1 MYLHSM
7 PHPFACRWK
16 FWNISVLLFVSL
28 SFLTQSL
35 FLSLLAFLSKVRNWE
50 GDRGRKAHH
59 RDEETEFL
67 PCKKLSLSM

>member
-1 MYLHSM
+1 M
-7 PHPFACRWK
+7 PHPFASRGK

-35 FLSLLAFLSKVRNWE
+35 FLSLLAFLNKVRNWE

-59 RDEETEFL
+59 RDGETEDRVSPL
-67 PCKKLSLSM
+67 